1 MNLKSYF
8 CVKIFF
14 WVVFSIWSSKWDC
27 LFPFDWVT
35 GILNAFH
42 TFSIFTSWLI
52 MLLRKHLNV
61 AVNCDGKTLSFSL
74 GKHDILWHLAP
85 LTHLHV
91 FLPSMYREYYG
102 LKCCNSLVK
111 TIIYDGSEI
120 YWNVFSSWL
129 DLKDNCNVM
138 LLEISHSV
146 WGIRVCMIQGY
157 SSGCRLALGCWFG
170 FRTGV
175 GFNFR
180 PRLDQV
186 QHTGQG

>member
-1 MNLKSYF
+1 MRRF
-8 CVKIFF
+8 I
-14 WVVFSIWSSKWDC
+14 SIWLSNWDFEC
-27 LFPFDWVT
+27 FSYLFNLHFLTYNVVEET
-35 GILNAFH
+35 Y
-42 TFSIFTSWLI
+42 
-52 MLLRKHLNV
+52 LNV

-74 GKHDILWHLAP
+74 GKHDILWHLTP
-85 LTHLHV
+85 LTHPHV